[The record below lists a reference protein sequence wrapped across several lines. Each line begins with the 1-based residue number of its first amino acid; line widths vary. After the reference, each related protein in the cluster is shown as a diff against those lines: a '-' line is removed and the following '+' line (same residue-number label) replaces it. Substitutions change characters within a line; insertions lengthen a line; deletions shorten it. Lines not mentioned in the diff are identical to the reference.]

1 MQPATT
7 LHYLASIATEAR
19 AVLFRRRLHEAF
31 SKHAFRVGLEDDLLL
46 LDPYERMHE
55 TEVGAD
61 VGRLMAVY
69 HPTLSAQ
76 LTDAEVV
83 MFSVLVAYMSTQSHV
98 HRSVLYVNPKAFDM
112 TTPLPNKA
120 LIKHLKR
127 RYDAELAEYFETSG
141 VDATFFLNAPPRKRK
156 LGPLYTPRKAL
167 HVVRGHE
174 ATLLHY
180 CSIPDVGEVAVG
192 DVLYSSTNFAWVHTS
207 PNWIFEVGPR
217 AVVVKIRVHV
227 RPADAWRCVV
237 TRRDLFPENSNVFDE
252 LEYHQS
258 LVIVADARHLSLRV
272 TRLRYASR
280 APSQRPRHDRAVVA
294 FLDCVLA

>member
-1 MQPATT
+1 MQTTT
-7 LHYLASIATEAR
+7 LNYLASIAMEGR
-19 AVLFRRRLHEAF
+19 IVLFRRRLNEAF
-31 SKHAFRVGLEDDLLL
+31 SKHAFRVEWEDDMLL

-55 TEVGAD
+55 TELGAD
-61 VGRLMAVY
+61 VGKVMAVY

-76 LTDAEVV
+76 ATDAEVG
-83 MFSVLVAYMSTQSHV
+83 MFSILVAYMSTQSHM

-112 TTPLPNKA
+112 STPLPNKA
-120 LIKHLKR
+120 LIKHVKR
-127 RYDAELAEYFETSG
+127 KYDAELAEYFETSG
-141 VDATFFLNAPPRKRK
+141 VDAKFFLNAPPRKRR

-167 HVVRGHE
+167 HTVRGHE

-180 CSIPDVGEVAVG
+180 CSLPDVGEVAVG
-192 DVLYSSTNFAWVHTS
+192 DLLYSYTNFVWVHTS
-207 PNWIFEVGPR
+207 PNWIFELDPR
-217 AVVVKIRVHV
+217 AVVVKIRIRV
-227 RPADAWRCVV
+227 RPADAWQCVV

-258 LVIVADARHLSLRV
+258 LVIVASARHLSLRV

-280 APSQRPRHDRAVVA
+280 APSQRPLHDRVVVA